1 MQDNAVWNGLYSVCS
16 SGGREEGSMG
26 QNGANALVLE
36 GGGYRDVFTAGV
48 LDVLMERGIYDF
60 ESVWGVSAG
69 ALAATSYVSRQIGR
83 TIRIMLAFRDDKRL
97 MSFFS
102 LVTTGNMTGGDFLY
116 HTVQEELDPYDIKTF
131 NASEMRMFAVASDV
145 LFGTPRYFEVRSLP
159 EDVDAIRASSSLPL
173 VSTTVSIDGHRYLD
187 GGTTDSV
194 PVDVALGFS
203 RPDDLDDYAPAK
215 RALVVLTRQRDYV
228 KGDKL
233 ERMAILSRRY
243 ADYPLYLDALR
254 TRAKRYMEQRER
266 IWQLEREGKILVL
279 LPEGPV
285 KIATAEH
292 EGWPMLELYLQGR
305 RQAEQRIDEIEEFL
319 K

>member
-1 MQDNAVWNGLYSVCS
+1 
-16 SGGREEGSMG
+16 MG
-26 QNGANALVLE
+26 KDCANALVLE

-48 LDVLMERGIYDF
+48 LDVLMERGIYGF

-102 LVTTGNMTGGDFLY
+102 LATTGNMTGGDFLY

-159 EDVDAIRASSSLPL
+159 EDVDIIRASSSLPL

-194 PVDVALGFS
+194 PVEVALGLS
-203 RPDDLDDYAPAK
+203 RPGDLCDYTPAK

-228 KGDKL
+228 KGDTL

-243 ADYPLYLDALR
+243 ADCPMYLDALR
-254 TRAKRYMEQRER
+254 TRADRYMEQRER

-285 KIATAEH
+285 KIATAER

-305 RQAEQRIDEIEEFL
+305 RQAEQRIGEIEEFL